1 MPRGKAFPPLVL
13 LSHWATLHSGLLT
26 ITKIDTFNGEYKMS
40 IYARPSSSLQSIYS
54 FNQNANHIIVLY
66 PAHVRS
72 FCRQFTFPLFFPPP
86 AAVQLHS
93 FPIRKPSGLSPI
105 LTGLGFTVTASVIL
119 MIINPSTIVIHYAS
133 AMSNQEQI
141 TCCFSVNSEV
151 I

>member
-72 FCRQFTFPLFFPPP
+72 FCRQFTFPLFFFPPP
-86 AAVQLHS
+86 SSCLAALFPYQEAVRLESNFNRIRVHS
-93 FPIRKPSGLSPI
+93 DSLCNSNDNQSIHNCNPLCICHVKSRANYLLL
-105 LTGLGFTVTASVIL
+105 LTEL
-119 MIINPSTIVIHYAS
+119 
-133 AMSNQEQI
+133 
-141 TCCFSVNSEV
+141 
-151 I
+151 